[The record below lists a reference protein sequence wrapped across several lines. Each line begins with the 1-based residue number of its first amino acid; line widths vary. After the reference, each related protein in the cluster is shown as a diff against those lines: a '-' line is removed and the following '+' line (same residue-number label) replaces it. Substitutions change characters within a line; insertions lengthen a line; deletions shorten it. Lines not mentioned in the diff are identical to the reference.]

1 MFRVG
6 WQEAACGLWAL
17 PGLGIGLV
25 LLILGNVGGCS
36 HGKGL
41 VENQYVL
48 NPGHI
53 SFHFIMINRSFQP
66 HFAAMGRTAIMK
78 YHRMGKLNNRICF
91 FMVLG
96 SKYLRSKCQ
105 QS

>member
-1 MFRVG
+1 MGCTCSG
-6 WQEAACGLWAL
+6 WGQQEAVCGLWAL

-36 HGKGL
+36 HRKGL
-41 VENQYVL
+41 VENQYFL

-66 HFAAMGRTAIMK
+66 HFAEAAFHRNKLLHGRV
-78 YHRMGKLNNRICF
+78 N
-91 FMVLG
+91 
-96 SKYLRSKCQ
+96 SKAQ
-105 QS
+105 